1 MNAPNFISIGIGTLA
16 LTVATS
22 ASPTTTQI
30 AYDVGLD
37 PIGMSVAGLEGDEA
51 LDALNQMAAADSLHT
66 TLASQLAAAD
76 SYLATITELK
86 ALLFERYSESD
97 ATQLAAAESNLASTL
112 SNIADTRAAIRIVG
126 LAGLLQSKIDDAQ
139 TCLATRAYSV
149 LPKHRLLSLPASEWV
164 ELESACRAKAIAD
177 AIGGDA
183 DADTAALLADFELE
197 PEVGDAALN
206 YATFQS
212 IVESAF
218 SVAEE

>member
-1 MNAPNFISIGIGTLA
+1 MNAPKTIVTGIGTLA
-16 LTVATS
+16 LAIAAS

-37 PIGMSVAGLEGDEA
+37 PIGMAVAGLEGDEA

-76 SYLATITELK
+76 SYMATITELK
-86 ALLFERYSESD
+86 ALLFERFSAVD
-97 ATQLAAAESNLASTL
+97 AAQLFTAESNLASTL

-126 LAGLLQSKIDDAQ
+126 LAGVSQSKIDDAQ
-139 TCLATRAYSV
+139 TCLASRAYSV
-149 LPKHRLLSLPASEWV
+149 LPKHRLLVLTPSEWT
-164 ELESACRAKAIAD
+164 ELESACRAKAIAEATGDDID
-177 AIGGDA
+177 AG
-183 DADTAALLADFELE
+183 AATLLADYELE

-212 IVESAF
+212 IIESAF
-218 SVAEE
+218 SIAEE